1 METQV
6 TITLTLTRE
15 QLLSL
20 LGNAPAVSA
29 APAAA
34 LPSATTATPAAPLSA
49 PAPQPSMVQVPS
61 QLAAPPAQVQAPPPL
76 AAPPAQV
83 QAPSPLPAVQPM
95 QTPVQMPAQTAPQ
108 TYTVQQLGLAARPLM
123 EQGRQQELLA
133 LMAEFG
139 VPSIAALPE
148 GSRADFAARLR
159 AMGGQI

>member
-34 LPSATTATPAAPLSA
+34 LPSATTATSAAPLSA
-49 PAPQPSMVQVPS
+49 PAPQPSMVSAPS
-61 QLAAPPAQVQAPPPL
+61 QL

-133 LMAEFG
+133 LIAEFG

>member
-20 LGNAPAVSA
+20 LEAAPAVSA

-34 LPSATTATPAAPLSA
+34 LPSATTATSAAPLSA

-61 QLAAPPAQVQAPPPL
+61 QPAAPPAQVQVPSPL

>member
-49 PAPQPSMVQVPS
+49 PAPQPSMVSAPS
-61 QLAAPPAQVQAPPPL
+61 QLAAPPAQVQAPP
-76 AAPPAQV
+76 
-83 QAPSPLPAVQPM
+83 PLPAVQPM
-95 QTPVQMPAQTAPQ
+95 QTPVQMPAQTAPL

>member
-34 LPSATTATPAAPLSA
+34 LPGATTATSAAPLSA
-49 PAPQPSMVQVPS
+49 PAPQPSMVSAPS
-61 QLAAPPAQVQAPPPL
+61 QLAAPSAQVQAPPPL

-83 QAPSPLPAVQPM
+83 QAPPPLPTVQPA

>member
-34 LPSATTATPAAPLSA
+34 LPSATTATSAAAPLSA
-49 PAPQPSMVQVPS
+49 PAPQPSMVSAPS
-61 QLAAPPAQVQAPPPL
+61 QLAAPPAQVQAPP
-76 AAPPAQV
+76 
-83 QAPSPLPAVQPM
+83 PLPAVQPM

>member
-49 PAPQPSMVQVPS
+49 PAPQPSMVSAPS
-61 QLAAPPAQVQAPPPL
+61 QLAAPPAQVQAPP
-76 AAPPAQV
+76 
-83 QAPSPLPAVQPM
+83 PLPAVQPM

>member
-20 LGNAPAVSA
+20 LGSAPAVSA

-34 LPSATTATPAAPLSA
+34 LPSATTATAAAPLSA
-49 PAPQPSMVQVPS
+49 PAPQPSMVSAPS

-76 AAPPAQV
+76 
-83 QAPSPLPAVQPM
+83 PAVQPM
-95 QTPVQMPAQTAPQ
+95 QTPVQMPAAQPQ
-108 TYTVQQLGLAARPLM
+108 TYSTQQLGLAARPLM

>member
-34 LPSATTATPAAPLSA
+34 LPGATTATPAAPLSA
-49 PAPQPSMVQVPS
+49 PAPQPSMVSAPS
-61 QLAAPPAQVQAPPPL
+61 QLAAPPAQVQAP
-76 AAPPAQV
+76 
-83 QAPSPLPAVQPM
+83 SPLTAVQPM

-108 TYTVQQLGLAARPLM
+108 TYTVQQLGLAARPLV

-133 LMAEFG
+133 LLAEYG
-139 VPSIAALPE
+139 VPSVAALPE
-148 GSRADFAARLR
+148 ASRADFAARLR

>member
-49 PAPQPSMVQVPS
+49 PAPQPSMVSAPS
-61 QLAAPPAQVQAPPPL
+61 QL